1 MSEFISKDDLEET
14 TDEQEEKIKLLLNSQ
29 NITDKEIILKSFKL
43 SLKNWKIQIIIQ
55 ITHFIM
61 HSFSLYFP
69 ITNANL
75 IDAVISSKEFIT
87 IYRAFRKYIIF
98 IVIQFFIK
106 AFIYFI
112 NFYLSSNTKQNSQFL
127 LLENILDKDITFF
140 EIYKTGEI
148 ITKIYSTL
156 LDTEYFFK
164 FITIFQ
170 YLCKMFL
177 MSYYLY
183 NTSPKLT
190 MVFSTSFF
198 IQLGV
203 NFLIKSITNSQN
215 SKDLLKYNNKYSNKL
230 HELLNNI
237 RMIKSFTREKEE
249 IKKLKYYKKM
259 GTRKINIISELIK
272 KFQTLSEQIS
282 DAITLLFLGKF
293 ILEKQCTLGDYT
305 IFKQYKSEFS
315 MTFFVIKSSVQ
326 SFQKVLNTWKSFFEL
341 YDFPVKIKSIK
352 NYISKNLVGKIKF
365 ENVTFSYPLKPNS
378 NILQHLSFDV
388 KPGKIFAICG
398 FSGSGKTTISNL
410 IERFY
415 DPDEGKIYIDDVDIR
430 DYNIEYLRKNIGF
443 VAQEPILNSGTIE
456 ENILYGV
463 ENFKKSDFE
472 EVLKLS
478 NINNFINDKYLF
490 PDGLK
495 TLVGERGVKISAG
508 QKQRIA
514 IARALMKNS
523 KILIFDEATSALDAE
538 SEAEVQNAIDNI
550 AKRKEITIIIIAH
563 RLSTI
568 INADTIAVL
577 NKGKIVE
584 IGTHNELMKKNGEYK
599 KLFQKQFVNTF

>member
-1 MSEFISKDDLEET
+1 MSEYISKDNLEGI
-14 TDEQEEKIKLLLNSQ
+14 TDEQEEKLKLLNNKYLS
-29 NITDKEIILKSFKL
+29 DKEVIFKSMKL
-43 SLKNWKIQIIIQ
+43 SLKNWKYQTFIQLS
-55 ITHFIM
+55 HFIL
-61 HSFSLYFP
+61 HSFSLYLP

-75 IDAVISSKEFIT
+75 IDAVISSKNYDQIFM
-87 IYRAFRKYIIF
+87 AFKRFTLYII
-98 IVIQFFIK
+98 IQFMIK
-106 AFIYFI
+106 SFIYFI
-112 NFYLSSNTKQNSQFL
+112 NYFANSNFKQNSQFL
-127 LLENILDKDITFF
+127 LLENILNKDITFF

-148 ITKIYSTL
+148 INKIYNTI
-156 LDTEYFFK
+156 LDTEYIFK
-164 FITIFQ
+164 FFTIFQ
-170 YLCKMFL
+170 YISKMIL
-177 MSYYLY
+177 MCYYLY
-183 NTSPKLT
+183 KTSPKLT
-190 MVFSTSFF
+190 IVFSTTFF
-198 IQLGV
+198 IQIGL
-203 NFLIKSITNSQN
+203 NYLFKYFSYTQN
-215 SKDLLKYNNKYSNKL
+215 SKDIIKFKTKYSNKL
-230 HELLNNI
+230 NELFNNI
-237 RMIKSFTREKEE
+237 RMIKAFSKEKEE
-249 IKKLKYYKKM
+249 IKKLKYYKEMSTHKVD
-259 GTRKINIISELIK
+259 IK
-272 KFQTLSEQIS
+272 LEVLKQFRTLSEQIS
-282 DAITLLFLGKF
+282 EGITLLFLGKF

-315 MTFFVIKSSVQ
+315 MTFILTKTTFQ
-326 SFQKVLNTWKSFFEL
+326 SFHNIFKNWKSFFEL
-341 YDFPVKIKSIK
+341 YDFPVKIKSLK
-352 NYISKNLVGKIKF
+352 NYISKKLIGKIKF

-378 NILQHLSFDV
+378 NILQNLSFDI

-415 DPDEGKIYIDDVDIR
+415 DPKEGKIYIDDIDIR

-443 VAQEPILNSGTIE
+443 VSQEPVLNSGTIE

-463 ENFKKSDFE
+463 DKYKKSDFE

-478 NINNFINDKYLF
+478 NVNNFINDKYLF

-495 TLVGERGVKISAG
+495 TLVGERGIKISTG

-550 AKRKEITIIIIAH
+550 AKKRDITIIIIAH

-577 NKGKIVE
+577 NKGRIVE
-584 IGTHNELMKKNGEYK
+584 IGNHNELMSKNGEYK
-599 KLFQKQFVNTF
+599 KLFQKQFVNN